1 MKNIGVIIP
10 AFNAGETIGAV
21 ISAVTKHIHNE
32 NIIVVDDGSSDTSAS
47 VAASFGVQVLSHSV
61 NRGKGAALQ
70 TGFKLAL
77 RTSLDAV
84 ITLDADFQ
92 HSPDFIPQFVS
103 MYSSNNYDII
113 IGSRLHNKKG
123 MPFHRVL
130 SNTITTFLVSARTS
144 KKITDSQSGYRLI
157 DRKVLESVH
166 LISNGFEAETE
177 FIIKAAAHGFRFGF
191 VPIETV
197 YAGEKSHMT
206 NFSTTVNFVK
216 VLFQD
221 Y

>member
-10 AFNAGETIGAV
+10 AFNAGATIGAV
-21 ISAVTKHIHNE
+21 IAGIAEYISSE
-32 NIIVVDDGSSDTSAS
+32 NIIVVDDGSSDKTAS
-47 VAASFGVQVLSHSV
+47 VAVSFGAQVLKHSV

-70 TGFKLAL
+70 TGFDSVLQ
-77 RTSLDAV
+77 TMLDAV
-84 ITLDADFQ
+84 ITMDADLQ
-92 HSPDFIPQFVS
+92 HPPDFIPQFTS
-103 MYSSNNYDII
+103 LYSSGEFDII
-113 IGSRLHNKKG
+113 IGSRLQNKKG

-130 SNTITTFLVSARTS
+130 SNTVTTFLVSARTAKEIS
-144 KKITDSQSGYRLI
+144 DSQSGYRLVN
-157 DRKVLESVH
+157 RKVLESVH
-166 LISNGFEAETE
+166 LTSLGFEAETE

-191 VPIETV
+191 VPIRTI

>member
-10 AFNAGETIGAV
+10 AFNAEGTVGAV
-21 ISAVTKHIHNE
+21 IVGVAKHINRE
-32 NIIVVDDGSSDTSAS
+32 NIIVVDDGSSDTTAS
-47 VAASFGVQVLSHSV
+47 VASSFGARVMSHPA

-70 TGFKLAL
+70 TGFNFIIQS
-77 RTSLDAV
+77 SLDAV
-84 ITLDADFQ
+84 ITLDADLQ
-92 HSPDFIPQFVS
+92 HPPEFIPQFTGL
-103 MYSSNNYDII
+103 YSSGQYDII
-113 IGSRLHNKKG
+113 IGSRLHNKRG
-123 MPFHRVL
+123 MPLHRVL
-130 SNTITTFLVSARTS
+130 SNTITTFLVSARTA
-144 KKITDSQSGYRLI
+144 KKISDSQSGYRLI
-157 DRKVLESVH
+157 NRKVLEFVC
-166 LISNGFEAETE
+166 LKTNGFEAETE
-177 FIIKAAAHGFRFGF
+177 FIIKAASHGFRFGV